1 MLTKT
6 VTLRLLSKE
15 YAGESFQML
24 DRWVVTMYL
33 YCKIIVE
40 NEHDAQSGV
49 AEHLKFCECY
59 YYYYYYIFIVNFFTE
74 VPWTICFCFCRHV

>member
-49 AEHLKFCECY
+49 S
-59 YYYYYYIFIVNFFTE
+59 
-74 VPWTICFCFCRHV
+74 